1 MRLLRTT
8 VIESVCCL
16 SLVVTTL
23 FYRVYRFL
31 LYDCA
36 QATGRKEH
44 NLHKNVVITWRQQK
58 ITSGMATMG
67 QTKHIWPFSF
77 SYISADLINSISGNR
92 IMHKPNEKS
101 TISTRILSS
110 RGGHTNLLHGDC
122 QVDHDTVDT
131 YGHFLSAINIDLNY
145 STFGSRNTCETNK
158 KRIFCTRVSS
168 LLGGHKNSPLEK
180 Q

>member
-1 MRLLRTT
+1 LVPLCRSWYIPYVEYVRGSSSRQAENFASPSTHT
-8 VIESVCCL
+8 VHASAPRGWDCLELIESVCCL

-67 QTKHIWPFSF
+67 QTKHIRPFSF

-92 IMHKPNEKS
+92 IMHKPKEKS

-110 RGGHTNLLHGDC
+110 RGGHTNLLHGDY

-131 YGHFLSAINIDLNY
+131 YGHFLSI
-145 STFGSRNTCETNK
+145 
-158 KRIFCTRVSS
+158 
-168 LLGGHKNSPLEK
+168 
-180 Q
+180 